1 MSTGVV
7 VLLIIALLFLG
18 MYLYSYGTTKQEI
31 IKEKREAINKIEEI
45 QPEAH
50 QVEIEQNEILE
61 IRKENSGLAE
71 TRSNIIKKE
80 IARLKEKKNK
90 QKA

>member
-7 VLLIIALLFLG
+7 VLLIIASLFLG
-18 MYLYSYGTTKQEI
+18 MYLYAYGTTKQEI
-31 IKEKREAINKIEEI
+31 IKEEREAINKIEEI
-45 QPEAH
+45 KPQVN
-50 QVEIEQNEILE
+50 QVEIEKKEILE

>member
-18 MYLYSYGTTKQEI
+18 MYLYAYGTTKQEI
-31 IKEKREAINKIEEI
+31 IKEKREAINNIEEI
-45 QPEAH
+45 KQEAH
-50 QVEIEQNEILE
+50 QVEIEHNEILE
-61 IRKENSGLAE
+61 IRKDNSALAE